1 MIWFDGW
8 EQEPT
13 EIGIKGKL
21 LRFSGSNR
29 FHANAAYVGERFSI
43 VWFTYKAALRHGERF
58 SIVWFTYK
66 AALRHKHA
74 IDEIDKFDSRG
85 FPYIPAWRQ
94 DIVQPTAT
102 GGLFD
107 WDALP

>member
-43 VWFTYKAALRHGERF
+43 VWFTYKAALRH
-58 SIVWFTYK
+58 
-66 AALRHKHA
+66 KHA

-102 GGLFD
+102 GGFFD